1 MCNRLHQYKLSQ
13 MKLHLRLAVEIMWS
27 VPFGECCLSATFMAG
42 MRVNLKTAEMKK
54 RINEFTIITKIFFPL
69 KNIFL
74 EFRGS
79 AKNSHACYG
88 VNSAT
93 TKNSNTQEKRLPPLK
108 NNKRKFK
115 NFFIFW

>member
-1 MCNRLHQYKLSQ
+1 
-13 MKLHLRLAVEIMWS
+13 
-27 VPFGECCLSATFMAG
+27 MAG
-42 MRVNLKTAEMKK
+42 MRVNLKTAEKEK
-54 RINEFTIITKIFFPL
+54 TNGVWGFPLHPLSRPFHFLNEFTIITKIFFPP
-69 KNIFL
+69 KNIFP

-79 AKNSHACYG
+79 AKNSRACYG

-93 TKNSNTQEKRLPPLK
+93 TKNSNSHEKRLPPLK